1 MRRETTSIKGFWDR
15 PLPELLQLLQA
26 TPAGLTTEDA
36 GRRLRLYGPN
46 SMVQESRFA
55 SLFNFFGY
63 FANPLVIILVVA
75 SGVSLA
81 LGEHVG
87 GLIIIAIVMSSVLLN
102 FLMEF
107 QARHAVEDIRKQI
120 AITATVVRDGREQEL
135 PVAKLVPGDI
145 VRLKAGD
152 LVPADARLLDVKDLH
167 VRESVLT
174 GESLPVEKT
183 VTDLSM
189 EKHGVADASNSVFLG
204 TAVQTGIAT
213 AVVVCTGKHTACG
226 EIAHRLAMRPPE
238 TEFGRGV
245 RHFGIMLTW
254 VTMFLVLF
262 VLLVNIIFHRPV
274 LESFLFSVALAVGMT
289 PEMMPMIITVTLAQ
303 GAKRMTRKKV
313 LVKQLAAIEDFGSVD
328 ILCTDKTGTLTEGE
342 IVFDQHVDFQGKDD
356 ENVLKLIY
364 LNSYFEAGIKSPL
377 DDAILKHEPP
387 SIVGYDKVDE
397 IPFDFNRKRLSV
409 VVRQADDYLLITKG
423 EAESVFAI
431 CETVTIDGSPQLFD
445 DSRRAEAECTL
456 KKLGAD
462 GYRALGV
469 AVLRVEKQDAYTVAA
484 EHAMTLV
491 GLAAFLDPPKE
502 GVFPV
507 LEALKQDGISVV
519 IMTGDNQYVTQKIAH
534 DVGLG
539 VDHILIGNQVDTMD
553 DAALAHQAENGAIF
567 ARVSPEQKNRVILAL
582 KARGHVV
589 GYMGDGINDAPS
601 LHTAD
606 VGISVMNGVNV
617 AKDAAKIILLEK
629 DLAVVNDGVLEGRRA
644 FANIMK
650 YIIMGTSSN
659 FGNMFSMAA
668 ASLFLRFLPMLPSQI
683 LLNNFLYDVSQ
694 ISIPSDN
701 VDPAMEQRPKRWQ
714 IGFIRQFM
722 MIIGPI
728 SSIYDFLT
736 FGVLLWVFHAS
747 TNESLF
753 HTGWFVESLATQ
765 TLVVFVIRT
774 AGNPLKSR
782 PSRPLLISVLAVVA
796 VATLLPYTTLG
807 RLLRFTPLPLSL
819 LAVIALLAVTYPFL
833 VQAVRSWFYRRHALL

>member
-1 MRRETTSIKGFWDR
+1 MERRTTSLEGFWNR
-15 PLPELLQLLQA
+15 PLQELFQLLQA
-26 TPAGLTTEDA
+26 TPIGLTTEEA
-36 GRRLRLYGPN
+36 SRRLRLYGPN
-46 SMVQESRFA
+46 SMSRESRFA
-55 SLFNFFGY
+55 GLISFFG
-63 FANPLVIILVVA
+63 FFSNPLVIILVIA
-75 SGVSLA
+75 SGISLA

-87 GLIIIAIVMSSVLLN
+87 GLIIIAIVLFSVLLN

-107 QARHAVEDIRKQI
+107 QARHAVEEIQKQI
-120 AITATVVRDGREQEL
+120 AITAAVMRDGLEQEL
-135 PVAKLVPGDI
+135 PTADLVPGDVI
-145 VRLKAGD
+145 RLKAGD

-167 VRESVLT
+167 VRESMLT

-183 VTDLSM
+183 VTDLSK

-204 TAVQTGIAT
+204 TAVQTGIGA
-213 AVVVCTGKHTACG
+213 AVIVCTGKDTACG

-238 TEFGRGV
+238 TEFGRGI
-245 RHFGIMLTW
+245 RHFGMMLTW

-342 IVFDQHVDFQGKDD
+342 IVLDRHVDFQGKDN
-356 ENVLKLIY
+356 ENVLQLIY
-364 LNSYFEAGIKSPL
+364 LNSHFEAGIKSPL
-377 DDAILKHEPP
+377 DDAVLKHVPP
-387 SIVGYDKVDE
+387 SIAGYDKVDE

-409 VVRQADDYLLITKG
+409 VVRLAEEYLLITKG

-431 CETVTIDGSPQLFD
+431 CEKVAIDGVPQPFD
-445 DSRRAEAECTL
+445 DSRRAEAENTL
-456 KKLGAD
+456 KNLSAD

-469 AVLRVEKQDAYTVAA
+469 AVLKVEKQDVYTVAA
-484 EHAMTLV
+484 ERAMTLV
-491 GLAAFLDPPKE
+491 GFAAFLDPPKE
-502 GVFPV
+502 GVLSV
-507 LEALKQDGISVV
+507 LEALRQDGISVV
-519 IMTGDNQYVTQKIAH
+519 VMTGDNQYVTQKIAH
-534 DVGLG
+534 DVGL
-539 VDHILIGNQVDTMD
+539 DADRILIGNQLATMD
-553 DAALAHQAENGAIF
+553 DAAVAMQAENGAIF

-629 DLAVVNDGVLEGRRA
+629 DLAVVNDGVLEGRRS

-668 ASLFLRFLPMLPSQI
+668 ASLFLPFLPMLPSQI

-694 ISIPSDN
+694 VSIPTDN
-701 VDPAMEQRPKRWQ
+701 VDLAMMQRPKRWQ

-722 MIIGPI
+722 TIIGPI

-774 AGNPLKSR
+774 AANPVKSR
-782 PSRPLLISVLAVVA
+782 PSRPLLISVLTVVA
-796 VATLLPYTTLG
+796 VAVVLPYTPLG
-807 RLLRFTPLPLSL
+807 SLLGFTPLPISL
-819 LAVIALLAVTYPFL
+819 LATIAILAVTYLFL
-833 VQAVRSWFYRRHALL
+833 VQAVKSWFYRRHALL

>member
-1 MRRETTSIKGFWDR
+1 VRRQTNRFEGFWDR
-15 PLPELLQLLQA
+15 PLQELFSLLQA
-26 TPAGLTTEDA
+26 TPAGLTTEEA
-36 GRRLRLYGPN
+36 SRRLRLYGPN
-46 SMVQESRFA
+46 SLVRESRFA
-55 SLFNFFGY
+55 ALFSFFGF
-63 FANPLVIILVVA
+63 FANPLVVILVVA

-87 GLIIIAIVMSSVLLN
+87 GLIIITIVLFSVLLN

-107 QARHAVEDIRKQI
+107 QARHAVEQIQKQI
-120 AITATVVRDGREQEL
+120 AVTAAVMRDGSEQEL
-135 PVAKLVPGDI
+135 PVAELVPGDI

-167 VRESVLT
+167 VRESMLT

-183 VTDLSM
+183 VTDLSK
-189 EKHGVADASNSVFLG
+189 EKHGIADASNSVFLG
-204 TAVQTGIAT
+204 TAVQTGIGT
-213 AVVVCTGKHTACG
+213 AVIVRTGEDTACG
-226 EIAHRLAMRPPE
+226 KIAQRLAMRPPE
-238 TEFGRGV
+238 TEFGRGI
-245 RHFGIMLTW
+245 RRFGMMLTW
-254 VTMFLVLF
+254 VTMLLVLF
-262 VLLVNIIFHRPV
+262 VLLVNIIFHRQV

-289 PEMMPMIITVTLAQ
+289 PEMMPMIVTVTLAQ

-342 IVFDQHVDFQGKDD
+342 IILDRHVDFQGRDNQ
-356 ENVLKLIY
+356 NVLQLVY
-364 LNSYFEAGIKSPL
+364 LNSHFQAGIKSPL
-377 DDAILKHEPP
+377 DDAILKREPA
-387 SIVGYDKVDE
+387 SVAGYDKVDE

-409 VVRQADDYLLITKG
+409 VVRQGDEHLLITKG
-423 EAESVFAI
+423 EAENVFAI
-431 CETVTIDGSPQLFD
+431 CQTVSINGAPQPFD
-445 DSRRAEAECTL
+445 DSRRAEAADTL
-456 KKLGAD
+456 KKLSAD
-462 GYRALGV
+462 GFRTLGV
-469 AVLRVEKQDAYTVAA
+469 AMLKVAKQNAYSVAA
-484 EHAMTLV
+484 EHAMTLA
-491 GLAAFLDPPKE
+491 GFAAFLDPPKE
-502 GVFPV
+502 GVLSV
-507 LEALKQDGISVV
+507 LKALKQNGISVV
-519 IMTGDNQYVTQKIAH
+519 VMTGDNQYVTQKIAH
-534 DVGLG
+534 DIGLDTG
-539 VDHILIGNQVDTMD
+539 RILIGDQIDTMN
-553 DAALAHQAENGAIF
+553 DAAVAYHAENGAVF

-629 DLAVVNDGVLEGRRA
+629 DLAVVNDGVLEGRRS
-644 FANIMK
+644 FVNIMK

-668 ASLFLRFLPMLPSQI
+668 ASLFLPFLPMLPSQI

-694 ISIPSDN
+694 VSIPSDK
-701 VDPAMEQRPKRWQ
+701 VDPAAVQRPKRWQ

-722 MIIGPI
+722 TIIGPI

-736 FGVLLWVFHAS
+736 FGVLLWAFHAS

-774 AGNPLKSR
+774 EANPLRSR
-782 PSRPLLISVLAVVA
+782 PSRALLISVLGIVA
-796 VATLLPYTTLG
+796 AATVLPYTPLG
-807 RLLRFTPLPLSL
+807 RLLLFTPPPVFL
-819 LAVIALLAVTYPFL
+819 LGAIAFLAVTYLFL
-833 VQAVRSWFYRRHALL
+833 VQAVKSWFYRRHALL